1 MSKRVLVLGGSG
13 MLGHKVNQ
21 VLSRKHETFVTLRD
35 KELALA
41 YPAIF
46 SQANII
52 DRVDAQDSDS
62 IARAFSLA
70 KPDVVVN
77 CIGVVKQLDTSKD
90 SIISISVNSLFPHQV
105 ALKCASIGARLITI
119 STDCVFS
126 GKEGNYSESDKP
138 DPEDLYGN
146 SKLLGEVAS
155 GEALTIRTS
164 IIGRQIQGTH
174 ALLEWFLKQKGG
186 LANGYKHAIFTG
198 FPTLILAHI
207 IDELIEKHPRLTGIR
222 HVAAQ
227 PISKFE
233 LLSLINRIFG
243 LGVELLP
250 EEKFNCNRSLNAS
263 LFQSETGMVPE
274 SWETMIEKMYQDQ
287 ASYLVPVV
295 PRELT
300 GQR

>member
-21 VLSRKHETFVTLRD
+21 VMSERHETFVTLRD
-35 KELALA
+35 RELALA

-46 SQANII
+46 SKANII
-52 DRVDAQDSDS
+52 DRVDAQDADS
-62 IARAFSLA
+62 ISRAFSLA

-77 CIGVVKQLDTSKD
+77 CIGVVKQLATSKD
-90 SIISISVNSLFPHQV
+90 SLISIFVNSLFPHQI

-126 GKEGNYSESDKP
+126 GKEGNYSETDKP

-146 SKLLGEVAS
+146 SKLLGEVTS
-155 GEALTIRTS
+155 DNALTIRTS
-164 IIGRQIQGTH
+164 IIGRQIHSTH
-174 ALLEWFLKQKGG
+174 ALLEWFLKQRGG
-186 LANGYKHAIFTG
+186 RANGYRKAIFTG
-198 FPTLILAHI
+198 FPTLILARI
-207 IDELIEKHPRLTGIR
+207 IEEVMETHPDLCGVR
-222 HVAAQ
+222 HVAAN

-233 LLSLINRIFG
+233 LLNLINQIFK
-243 LGVELLP
+243 LEVEIAP
-250 EEKFNCNRSLNAS
+250 DDSFDCNRALNAAR
-263 LFQSETGMVPE
+263 FQSETGIKPE
-274 SWETMIEKMYQDQ
+274 SWEVMIQQMYEDE
-287 ASYLVPVV
+287 ASYVV